1 MHQGRSLR
9 QRRPWNNATEWR
21 NDLRRFPRLHRF
33 LLRTSTSPVRTPS
46 MEHQELALLRAWTCV
61 KLAPHPSLMY
71 VTLWYLAES
80 PTATLKSWK
89 REAGSCINWVLQMH
103 AIPPEWD
110 QFI

>member
-1 MHQGRSLR
+1 
-9 QRRPWNNATEWR
+9 
-21 NDLRRFPRLHRF
+21 
-33 LLRTSTSPVRTPS
+33 
-46 MEHQELALLRAWTCV
+46 MEHQELALLRAWTCI

-71 VTLWYLAES
+71 VTLWYLADS

-89 REAGSCINWVLQMH
+89 REAGNRVNWVLQMH